1 MGLSAFN
8 RYRREQALKQETV
21 PEMEIVE
28 TIDYEELTRAELK
41 EILDK
46 KGIEYNDRDNK
57 STLIELLKQVSL
69 HDR

>member
-21 PEMEIVE
+21 PEMEIVG

-57 STLIELLKQVSL
+57 STLIELLK
-69 HDR
+69 

>member
-21 PEMEIVE
+21 SKKEIVE
-28 TIDYEELTRAELK
+28 VVDYEELTRAELK

-57 STLIELLKQVSL
+57 STLIELLK
-69 HDR
+69 

>member
-21 PEMEIVE
+21 SKKEIVE
-28 TIDYEELTRAELK
+28 VVDYEEMTKAELK
-41 EILDK
+41 EMLDK

-57 STLIELLKQVSL
+57 ATLIELLK
-69 HDR
+69 

>member
-21 PEMEIVE
+21 SEMETVE
-28 TIDYEELTRAELK
+28 ATDYEEFTKAELK

-57 STLIELLKQVSL
+57 STLIELLNY
-69 HDR
+69 

>member
-8 RYRREQALKQETV
+8 RYRREQALKKETV
-21 PEMEIVE
+21 SEMETVE
-28 TIDYEELTRAELK
+28 TIDYEELTRTELK

-57 STLIELLKQVSL
+57 ATLIELLK
-69 HDR
+69 

>member
-8 RYRREQALKQETV
+8 RYRREQALKQEIV
-21 PEMEIVE
+21 SEMETVE
-28 TIDYEELTRAELK
+28 TADYEEFTKTELK

-57 STLIELLKQVSL
+57 STLIELLK
-69 HDR
+69 